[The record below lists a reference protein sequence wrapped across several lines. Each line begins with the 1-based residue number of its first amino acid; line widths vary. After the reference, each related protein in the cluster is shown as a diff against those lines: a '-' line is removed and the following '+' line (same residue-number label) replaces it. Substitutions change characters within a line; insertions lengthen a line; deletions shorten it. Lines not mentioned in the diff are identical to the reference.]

1 MASGDPEIVIGKKF
15 ERAGDVRT
23 SSQMESDPETLDHC
37 LTLLEKSAVFT
48 ICAIQ
53 TLSRTPFISY
63 KLRADSK
70 NILYPAHHCF
80 ALLLPEDRAFIF
92 LRVLL

>member
-15 ERAGDVRT
+15 ERTGDVRT
-23 SSQMESDPETLDHC
+23 CSQMESDPKTLDHC
-37 LTLLEKSAVFT
+37 LALLEKSAVFT

-53 TLSRTPFISY
+53 TQSRTPFISDE
-63 KLRADSK
+63 LRADSK
-70 NILYPAHHCF
+70 NPCF